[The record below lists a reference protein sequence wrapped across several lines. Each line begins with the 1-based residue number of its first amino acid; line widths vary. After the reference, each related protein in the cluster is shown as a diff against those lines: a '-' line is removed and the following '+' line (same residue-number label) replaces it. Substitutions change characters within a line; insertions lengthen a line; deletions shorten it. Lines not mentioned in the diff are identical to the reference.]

1 MPFDAHVPPPSLH
14 SLANAQSTSGCGSGV
29 VYSESKGPEHG
40 ERGFTPEPGSGRQK
54 KSNWSRKNKGQKQG
68 RWQKPKEYERLTDS
82 PQSNSSEALSDSLS
96 NAAQMGTHFGGQ
108 HRRQELGELK

>member
-1 MPFDAHVPPPSLH
+1 MSFDDHVPPPSLP
-14 SLANAQSTSGCGSGV
+14 SFVNAQSTGGCGIGV

-40 ERGFTPEPGSGRQK
+40 ERGFTPEQGSGRQK
-54 KSNWSRKNKGQKQG
+54 KPNWSRKNKGQKQG

-82 PQSNSSEALSDSLS
+82 PHSNSSEALSDS

-108 HRRQELGELK
+108 HRRQELGGMK